1 MKPPHCLRLDG
12 ILLAKEVEIPN
23 MPVANLPSIH
33 IHINNQPLASTGRL
47 NTADTPRRGLKRQNP
62 MPQTPSDSSGD
73 DDFDPLPLSDILED
87 LHRKFPKLNFLQY
100 SGILEE
106 KGIYYAEGVLDFN
119 REYFVHLGF
128 PEGAVG
134 SFLSAVR
141 RAIYRQQGSKKRVR
155 VSLKENDA

>member
-1 MKPPHCLRLDG
+1 
-12 ILLAKEVEIPN
+12 LAKEVEMPN
-23 MPVANLPSIH
+23 MPAANLPSIH
-33 IHINNQPLASTGRL
+33 IHINNHPLASTCTNRL
-47 NTADTPRRGLKRQNP
+47 TDTPRKGPGLKRQNP

-73 DDFDPLPLSDILED
+73 DDFDPLPLSDILQD
-87 LHRKFPKLNFLQY
+87 LHHKFPKLNFLQY
-100 SGILEE
+100 SRVLEE
-106 KGIYYAEGVLDFN
+106 KGIYYAQGVLDFD

-141 RAIYRQQGSKKRVR
+141 RAIYRQQGSRKRVR